1 MPYIQEKTGDHVF
14 DLLTEIADS
23 IFDMSEE
30 EFLAEMKEEGVDV
43 DAEAR
48 AFQES
53 VARIMREVEEEEAE
67 ASHEKSTVPTIS
79 TREQVEKYVEL
90 KIFDVMGKE
99 IVKGRRPWRQP
110 LSPANI
116 NFPNLSE
123 SDRER
128 ILQSMILLETK

>member
-1 MPYIQEKTGDHVF
+1 MPYIQEKTGDHAF
-14 DLLTEIADS
+14 DLVTEIADS
-23 IFDMSEE
+23 IFEMSEE
-30 EFLAEMKEEGVDV
+30 DFLAEMKEEGVDV

-53 VARIMREVEEEEAE
+53 LTRILREVEEEEKE
-67 ASHEKSTVPTIS
+67 ASRECSTAPASS

-99 IVKGRRPWRQP
+99 MVKGRRPRRQRSSS
-110 LSPANI
+110 LDL
-116 NFPNLSE
+116 NFPNHPD

-128 ILQSMILLETK
+128 IIQSMILLETH